1 MRQKEEMAIQEIDQM
16 SITVLMDNYVDLLL
30 SNSPYATRAP
40 LIMNE
45 KFKIPLPIAEHGFS
59 ALVNIVKYD
68 QKENEKNSVD
78 NSTKS
83 NNNLFLFD
91 AGVCENGVV
100 HNSDVFAIDFDQ
112 IKGIILS
119 HGHFDHFTGLTN
131 IIRKIS
137 SRRSGAVNLFVHP
150 DAFLRRWLIFPGG
163 KRVKMPF
170 LDKMH
175 LENIDLR
182 IHQNTGVML
191 LPKENSPLLLLTGEI
206 PRDTSF
212 EKGFPFQ
219 YVENDNEKN
228 LTPDP
233 LVKDDQALVANIRNK
248 GLVVLTACGH
258 SGIINT
264 INYAKKVTGINQI
277 YAIVGGFHLPADGG
291 IHEEGIEPTLKELV
305 KADPQFIV
313 PCHCTGWKATNRI
326 IETFPKKFIQTGVGT
341 TFNFNA

>member
-1 MRQKEEMAIQEIDQM
+1 MSIQEIDQI

-30 SNSPYATRAP
+30 SNSAHATRAP

-45 KFKIPLPIAEHGFS
+45 KFKIPPPIAEHGFS
-59 ALVNIVKYD
+59 ALVNIVKYV
-68 QKENEKNSVD
+68 QNENEKNSVD

-91 AGVCENGVV
+91 TGVSENGVV
-100 HNSDVFAIDFDQ
+100 HNSDIFAIDFDQ

-119 HGHFDHFTGLTN
+119 HGHFDHFTGLAN

-137 SRRSGAVNLFVHP
+137 SRRSAAVNLFVHP
-150 DAFLRRWLIFPGG
+150 DAFLRRWLVFPDG

-175 LENIDLR
+175 LENIYLR
-182 IHQNTGVML
+182 IHQNTGIVL
-191 LPKENSPLLLLTGEI
+191 LPNENSPLLLLTGEI

-233 LVKDDQALVANIRNK
+233 LVKDD
-248 GLVVLTACGH
+248 
-258 SGIINT
+258 
-264 INYAKKVTGINQI
+264 
-277 YAIVGGFHLPADGG
+277 
-291 IHEEGIEPTLKELV
+291 
-305 KADPQFIV
+305 
-313 PCHCTGWKATNRI
+313 
-326 IETFPKKFIQTGVGT
+326 
-341 TFNFNA
+341 